1 MLNFS
6 EGVWAPT
13 FFSHSKFEV
22 KKFSEFINLQSTVD
36 SEFYRGGVRAPTFL
50 VTQNLSKKFFGIF
63 SFTNCSSV
71 RAPTFFGHAKF
82 EVKTFSEFL
91 HLQSAVDSDFFAGVV

>member
-13 FFSHSKFEV
+13 FFSHSNFEV

-36 SEFYRGGVRAPTFL
+36 SEFYRGGV
-50 VTQNLSKKFFGIF
+50 
-63 SFTNCSSV
+63 
-71 RAPTFFGHAKF
+71 
-82 EVKTFSEFL
+82 SEHQLFWL
-91 HLQSAVDSDFFAGVV
+91 LKI